1 MISKAI
7 STLQKSPPMSD
18 HPNLIAAVHTPLT
31 EQGDLNLPAIEPL
44 AELLLESGAAGV
56 FPGGTTGESLSLT
69 TDERLALAKRWVD
82 VCAGTDLKVIV
93 HVGHNSLPDAKALA
107 AQAEQIGS
115 DAIAA
120 MPPTYFRP
128 ETASDVVAFMKEV
141 TMSAAGTPF
150 YYYDIPSMTGVN
162 VSMCEFVERSEG
174 EIPTLAGIK
183 YSHANFQQLQ
193 ELLHLRPGNLD
204 LLFGSDE
211 VLLSAWV
218 LGVRGAV
225 GSTYNFLL
233 PIFHQ
238 ILADFD
244 RGDLDAAREKQF
256 RALQIVR
263 ILSSY
268 GFLGASK
275 ALMGFMGVPLGPV
288 RMPLNNLDGKQTDE
302 LLNALEPFA
311 DCFPRPLA
319 ASIKSAT
326 VSPEPSGR

>member
-1 MISKAI
+1 MA
-7 STLQKSPPMSD
+7 D
-18 HPNLIAAVHTPLT
+18 RPNLIAAVHTPLT
-31 EQGDLNLPAIEPL
+31 DRGDLNLTAVEPL
-44 AELLLESGAAGV
+44 AELLLQSGAAGV

-107 AQAEQIGS
+107 AQAEQIGA

-128 ETASDVVAFMKEV
+128 ESAADVVEFMKEL
-141 TMSAAGTPF
+141 TSSAPGTPF

-162 VSMCEFVERSEG
+162 VSMCEFVERADD

-193 ELLHLRPGNLD
+193 ELLHLRPGKLD

-233 PIFHQ
+233 PVFHRL
-238 ILADFD
+238 LADFD
-244 RGDLDAAREKQF
+244 RGDLESARENQF

-263 ILSSY
+263 ILMSY

-275 ALMGFMGVPLGPV
+275 ALMGLLGVPLGPV
-288 RMPLNNLDGKQTDE
+288 RMPLKNSDRGQMAE
-302 LLNALEPFA
+302 LFNALEPFA
-311 DCFPRPLA
+311 DCFPGPLA
-319 ASIKSAT
+319 LSSRATISTSSSA
-326 VSPEPSGR
+326 R